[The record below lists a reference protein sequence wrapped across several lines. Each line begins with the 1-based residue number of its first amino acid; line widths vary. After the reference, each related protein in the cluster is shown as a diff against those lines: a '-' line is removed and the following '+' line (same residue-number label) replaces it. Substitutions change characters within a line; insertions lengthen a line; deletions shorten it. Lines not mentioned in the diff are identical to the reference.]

1 MRSER
6 TQLQHEVDIL
16 SQRITQDVAGLKDEL
31 KGMFDDRRMAVRME
45 RRNAENQIQ
54 ELNYKITLK
63 LSSEMRS
70 EAEGLRWV
78 LTRRTALALVFL
90 VTMAIL
96 TLRFATY
103 MEKKQEAER
112 KKFAAEMAARERDM
126 HFEVPLIHRGVD
138 MSSGEVLKRLED
150 GDSPALVS
158 LG

>member
-1 MRSER
+1 
-6 TQLQHEVDIL
+6 
-16 SQRITQDVAGLKDEL
+16 
-31 KGMFDDRRMAVRME
+31 MFDDRKMAVRME

-54 ELNYKITLK
+54 ELNYRITLK

-90 VTMAIL
+90 VTMAIT

-103 MEKKQEAER
+103 MEKKQEVER
-112 KKFAAEMAARERDM
+112 KRFAADMAAREREMLPD
-126 HFEVPLIHRGVD
+126 VPHAAQRSVG
-138 MSSGEVLKRLED
+138 LEE
-150 GDSPALVS
+150 GDNPALVS

>member
-16 SQRITQDVAGLKDEL
+16 SQRITQDIAGLKDEL
-31 KGMFDDRRMAVRME
+31 KGMFDDRKMAVRME

-103 MEKKQEAER
+103 MEKKQEVER
-112 KKFAAEMAARERDM
+112 KKHAAAMAAREK
-126 HFEVPLIHRGVD
+126 ELIPDVSTIQRSVNMG
-138 MSSGEVLKRLED
+138 SGDVLRRLED

>member
-6 TQLQHEVDIL
+6 TQLQHEVDVL
-16 SQRITQDVAGLKDEL
+16 SQRITQDISGLKDEL

-90 VTMAIL
+90 VSMAIL
-96 TLRFATY
+96 TLRFGTY
-103 MEKKQEAER
+103 MEKKREGER
-112 KKFAAEMAARERDM
+112 KKHAAAMATREKEMIPD
-126 HFEVPLIHRGVD
+126 VPMTQRGVNMGSGD
-138 MSSGEVLKRLED
+138 MLRRLEE